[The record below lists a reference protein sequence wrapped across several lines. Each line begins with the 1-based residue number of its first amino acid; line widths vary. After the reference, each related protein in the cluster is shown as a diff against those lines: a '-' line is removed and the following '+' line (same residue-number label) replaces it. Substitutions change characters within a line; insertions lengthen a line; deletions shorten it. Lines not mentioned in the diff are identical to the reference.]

1 MRDCNPDSLCFMK
14 RGGAQLQLA
23 GRGKAY
29 ALQSEGEDNDGT
41 TEKSDGAAER
51 RQALSYKF
59 LYSAFQTKAG
69 FEASIT
75 LRREEGGMLLV
86 L

>member
-1 MRDCNPDSLCFMK
+1 M
-14 RGGAQLQLA
+14 A

-29 ALQSEGEDNDGT
+29 ALQSVGEDSDGT

-59 LYSAFQTKAG
+59 LYCFFSNKGG
-69 FEASIT
+69 F
-75 LRREEGGMLLV
+75 
-86 L
+86 